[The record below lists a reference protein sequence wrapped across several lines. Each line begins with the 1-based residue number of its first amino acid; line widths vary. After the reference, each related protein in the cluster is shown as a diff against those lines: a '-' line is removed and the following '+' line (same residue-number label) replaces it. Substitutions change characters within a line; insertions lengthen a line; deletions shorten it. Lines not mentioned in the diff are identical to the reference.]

1 MGTTVERSNQR
12 TLMTLLD
19 DHPGVTDQP
28 THFSGCQT
36 CIDYLTL
43 YDWTLA
49 QLADYCL
56 LDDEDLSRLEDD
68 VFTESWNDYIAHD
81 ILSNLQLP
89 DQDIDPLDHRFLL
102 TRPDTTI
109 TTTNYNPDNP
119 LTLLDIYNLYTQATR
134 YYPIY
139 ESPNDAYVDTEK
151 VTAWILDNARITTLK

>member
-1 MGTTVERSNQR
+1 
-12 TLMTLLD
+12 MTLLD

-36 CIDYLTL
+36 HIDYPSL

-49 QLADYCL
+49 QLADFRNLLDDLADYCL
-56 LDDEDLSRLEDD
+56 LDDEDLSRLEDE

-81 ILSNLQLP
+81 ILSNLQLT

-102 TRPDTTI
+102 TRPDTMITTI
-109 TTTNYNPDNP
+109 TTNYNPNNP
-119 LTLLDIYNLYTQATR
+119 LTLLDIYNLYTQATG

-139 ESPNDAYVDTEK
+139 ESPDAAYVDTEK
-151 VTAWILDNARITTLK
+151 VTAWILDNARITTPK